1 MKLKKLNAITALL
14 STAALILHMIY
25 ITITYLAKT
34 YDPVMMKWMGIPFL
48 VLTCVHAVCG
58 MCTVFLKNDGTRLD
72 LYGKKNG
79 RTRLQR
85 ITAALIF
92 PLLILHLNLMGLLEK
107 TAESGLWIFFYPL
120 LVAQLIFYVVVV
132 IHAAVSFSNAW
143 VTLGILGDMDKKKLM
158 DKVVYIFFTLLL
170 LVTAISSITGAVN
183 LFVIKEG

>member
-1 MKLKKLNAITALL
+1 MSARERLSDGHDIWAHARMLL
-14 STAALILHMIY
+14 RPARSSAVKARR
-25 ITITYLAKT
+25 
-34 YDPVMMKWMGIPFL
+34 DL
-48 VLTCVHAVCG
+48 VEDEQ
-58 MCTVFLKNDGTRLD
+58 N
-72 LYGKKNG
+72 
-79 RTRLQR
+79 
-85 ITAALIF
+85 
-92 PLLILHLNLMGLLEK
+92 
-107 TAESGLWIFFYPL
+107 PL